1 MSSQVHPEEM
11 LALRAI
17 PYDLYLCQLLVLMGS
32 ADCDEKVVGSVVIR
46 DLHGE
51 ILAICGT

>member
-1 MSSQVHPEEM
+1 M

-17 PYDLYLCQLLVLMGS
+17 PYDLDLCQLLVLMGS
-32 ADCDEKVVGSVVIR
+32 ADCDEQVVGSVVIR